1 MAEANV
7 AYESMTAPDMP
18 WVGEGQRLG
27 AEPLEAFFARVPR
40 FAVAFSGG
48 TDSAY
53 LLAAALAAGC
63 EVRAYLVNTA
73 FQPTFELEDARAVAA
88 RLGVPLAVV
97 EADVLAQ
104 DDICSNPSDRCRLC
118 KRFIFGA
125 IAEAAQRDGFTVLV
139 DGTNASDDP
148 ARRPG
153 FRALAEAGV
162 VSPLRRAGMTK
173 ADVRAASRALA
184 LSQGWDAGAFLAD
197 KPRFS
202 CLAVHAPAGERLT
215 ADALAETAR
224 RLGIG
229 CDELPS
235 RRARAICEGGRRA
248 AEGGPPPSQ
257 R

>member
-1 MAEANV
+1 MAEAN
-7 AYESMTAPDMP
+7 ATYESMTAPDTP

-53 LLAAALAAGC
+53 LLAAALVAGC

-73 FQPTFELEDARAVAA
+73 FQPAFELEDARAVAA
-88 RLGVPLAVV
+88 CLGVPLAVV

-104 DDICSNPSDRCRLC
+104 DDICANPPDRCRLC

-153 FRALAEAGV
+153 FRALAEASV

-173 ADVRAASRALA
+173 TDVRAASRALA
-184 LSQGWDAGAFLAD
+184 LSQGWDSDAFLAD
-197 KPRFS
+197 KPRFA
-202 CLAVHAPAGERLT
+202 CLAVHVPAGERITRESL
-215 ADALAETAR
+215 ADAAL
-224 RLGIG
+224 RLGM
-229 CDELPS
+229 S
-235 RRARAICEGGRRA
+235 TEGLA
-248 AEGGPPPSQ
+248 
-257 R
+257 

>member
-1 MAEANV
+1 MAEAN
-7 AYESMTAPDMP
+7 ATYESMTAPDTP

-53 LLAAALAAGC
+53 LLAAALVAGC

-73 FQPTFELEDARAVAA
+73 FQPAFELEDARTVAA
-88 RLGVPLAVV
+88 CLGVPLAVV

-104 DDICSNPSDRCRLC
+104 DDICANPPDRCRLC

-153 FRALAEAGV
+153 FRALAEASV

-173 ADVRAASRALA
+173 TDVRAASRALA
-184 LSQGWDAGAFLAD
+184 LSQGRDSDAFLAD
-197 KPRFS
+197 KPRFA
-202 CLAVHAPAGERLT
+202 CLAVHVPAGERITRESL
-215 ADALAETAR
+215 ADAAL
-224 RLGIG
+224 RLGM
-229 CDELPS
+229 S
-235 RRARAICEGGRRA
+235 TEGLA
-248 AEGGPPPSQ
+248 
-257 R
+257 

>member
-1 MAEANV
+1 MAEAN
-7 AYESMTAPDMP
+7 ATYESMTAPDTP

-53 LLAAALAAGC
+53 LLAAALVAGC

-73 FQPTFELEDARAVAA
+73 FQPAFELEDARAVAE
-88 RLGVPLAVV
+88 RLGVPLTVI

-104 DDICSNPSDRCRLC
+104 EDICANPPDRCRLC
-118 KRFIFGA
+118 KAFIFGA
-125 IAEAAQRDGFTVLV
+125 IFAAARHDGFDVLV

-153 FRALAEAGV
+153 FRALADAGV
-162 VSPLRRAGMTK
+162 ISPLRRAGMTK

-184 LSQGWDAGAFLAD
+184 WEQGLSDDAFLAD
-197 KPRFS
+197 KPRFA
-202 CLAVHAPAGERLT
+202 CLAVHVPAGERITRASLDAAAQRLGL
-215 ADALAETAR
+215 ADAGDGA
-224 RLGIG
+224 
-229 CDELPS
+229 
-235 RRARAICEGGRRA
+235 GR
-248 AEGGPPPSQ
+248 P
-257 R
+257 

>member
-1 MAEANV
+1 MAEAN
-7 AYESMTAPDMP
+7 ATYESMTAPDTP

-27 AEPLEAFFARVPR
+27 AEPLKAFFARVPR

-53 LLAAALAAGC
+53 LLAAALVAGC

-73 FQPTFELEDARAVAA
+73 FQPAFELEDARTVAA
-88 RLGVPLAVV
+88 CLGVPLAVV

-104 DDICSNPSDRCRLC
+104 DDICANPPDRCRLC

-153 FRALAEAGV
+153 FRALAEASV

-173 ADVRAASRALA
+173 TDVRAASRALA
-184 LSQGWDAGAFLAD
+184 LSQGRDSDAFLAD
-197 KPRFS
+197 KPRFA
-202 CLAVHAPAGERLT
+202 CLAVHVPAGERITRESL
-215 ADALAETAR
+215 ADAAL
-224 RLGIG
+224 RLGM
-229 CDELPS
+229 S
-235 RRARAICEGGRRA
+235 TEGLA
-248 AEGGPPPSQ
+248 
-257 R
+257 

>member
-1 MAEANV
+1 MAEAN
-7 AYESMTAPDMP
+7 ATYESMTAPDTP

-53 LLAAALAAGC
+53 LLAAALVAGC

-73 FQPTFELEDARAVAA
+73 FQPAFELEDARAVAA
-88 RLGVPLAVV
+88 CLGVPLAVV

-104 DDICSNPSDRCRLC
+104 DDICANPPDRCRLC

-153 FRALAEAGV
+153 FRALAEASV

-173 ADVRAASRALA
+173 TDVRAASRTLA
-184 LSQGWDAGAFLAD
+184 LSQGRDSDAFLAD
-197 KPRFS
+197 KPRFA
-202 CLAVHAPAGERLT
+202 CLAVHVPAGERITRESL
-215 ADALAETAR
+215 ADAAL
-224 RLGIG
+224 RLGM
-229 CDELPS
+229 S
-235 RRARAICEGGRRA
+235 TEGLA
-248 AEGGPPPSQ
+248 
-257 R
+257 

>member
-1 MAEANV
+1 MAEAN
-7 AYESMTAPDMP
+7 ATYESMTAPDTP

-53 LLAAALAAGC
+53 LLAAALVAGC

-73 FQPTFELEDARAVAA
+73 FQPAFELEDARTVAA
-88 RLGVPLAVV
+88 CLGVPLAVV
-97 EADVLAQ
+97 EADVLTQ
-104 DDICSNPSDRCRLC
+104 DDICANPPDRCRLC

-153 FRALAEAGV
+153 FRALAEASV

-173 ADVRAASRALA
+173 TDVRAASRALA
-184 LSQGWDAGAFLAD
+184 LSQGRDSDAFLAD
-197 KPRFS
+197 KPRFA
-202 CLAVHAPAGERLT
+202 CLAVHVPAGERITRESL
-215 ADALAETAR
+215 ADAAL
-224 RLGIG
+224 RLGM
-229 CDELPS
+229 S
-235 RRARAICEGGRRA
+235 TEGLA
-248 AEGGPPPSQ
+248 
-257 R
+257 

>member
-1 MAEANV
+1 MAEAN
-7 AYESMTAPDMP
+7 ATYESMTAPDTP

-27 AEPLEAFFARVPR
+27 AEPLEAFFARMPR

-53 LLAAALAAGC
+53 LLAAALVAGC

-73 FQPTFELEDARAVAA
+73 FQPAFELEDARTVAA
-88 RLGVPLAVV
+88 CLGVPLAVV

-104 DDICSNPSDRCRLC
+104 DDICANPPDRCRLC

-153 FRALAEAGV
+153 FRALAEASV

-173 ADVRAASRALA
+173 TDVRAASRALA
-184 LSQGWDAGAFLAD
+184 LSQGRDSDAFLAD
-197 KPRFS
+197 KPRFA
-202 CLAVHAPAGERLT
+202 CLAVHVPAGERITRESL
-215 ADALAETAR
+215 ADAAL
-224 RLGIG
+224 RLGM
-229 CDELPS
+229 S
-235 RRARAICEGGRRA
+235 TEGLA
-248 AEGGPPPSQ
+248 
-257 R
+257 

>member
-1 MAEANV
+1 MAEAN
-7 AYESMTAPDMP
+7 ATYESMTAPDAP

-27 AEPLEAFFARVPR
+27 AEPLEAFFARMPR

-53 LLAAALAAGC
+53 LLAAALVAGC

-73 FQPTFELEDARAVAA
+73 FQPAFELEDARAVAA
-88 RLGVPLAVV
+88 CLGVPLAVV

-104 DDICSNPSDRCRLC
+104 DDICANPPDRCRLC

-153 FRALAEAGV
+153 FRALAEASV

-173 ADVRAASRALA
+173 TDVRAASRALA
-184 LSQGWDAGAFLAD
+184 LSQGRDSDAFLAD
-197 KPRFS
+197 KPRFA
-202 CLAVHAPAGERLT
+202 CLAVHVPAGERITRASLDAAAQRLGL
-215 ADALAETAR
+215 ADAGDGA
-224 RLGIG
+224 
-229 CDELPS
+229 
-235 RRARAICEGGRRA
+235 GR
-248 AEGGPPPSQ
+248 P
-257 R
+257 

>member
-1 MAEANV
+1 MAEAN
-7 AYESMTAPDMP
+7 ATYESMTAPDTP

-53 LLAAALAAGC
+53 LLAVALVAGC

-73 FQPTFELEDARAVAA
+73 FQPAFELEDARAVAA
-88 RLGVPLAVV
+88 CLGVPLAVV

-104 DDICSNPSDRCRLC
+104 DDICANPPDRCRLC

-153 FRALAEAGV
+153 FRALAEASV

-173 ADVRAASRALA
+173 TDVRAASRALA
-184 LSQGWDAGAFLAD
+184 LSQGRDSDAFLAD
-197 KPRFS
+197 KPRFA
-202 CLAVHAPAGERLT
+202 CLAVHVPAGERITRESL
-215 ADALAETAR
+215 ADAAL
-224 RLGIG
+224 RLGM
-229 CDELPS
+229 S
-235 RRARAICEGGRRA
+235 TEGLA
-248 AEGGPPPSQ
+248 
-257 R
+257 

>member
-1 MAEANV
+1 MAEAN
-7 AYESMTAPDMP
+7 ATYESMTAPDTP

-53 LLAAALAAGC
+53 LLAAALVAGC

-73 FQPTFELEDARAVAA
+73 FQPAFELEDARTVAA
-88 RLGVPLAVV
+88 CLGVPLAVV

-104 DDICSNPSDRCRLC
+104 DDICANPPDRCRLC

-153 FRALAEAGV
+153 FRALAEASV

-173 ADVRAASRALA
+173 TDVRAASRALA
-184 LSQGWDAGAFLAD
+184 LSQGRDSDAFLAD
-197 KPRFS
+197 KPRFA
-202 CLAVHAPAGERLT
+202 CLAVHVPAGERITRASL
-215 ADALAETAR
+215 ADAAL
-224 RLGIG
+224 RLGM
-229 CDELPS
+229 S
-235 RRARAICEGGRRA
+235 TEGLA
-248 AEGGPPPSQ
+248 
-257 R
+257 

>member
-1 MAEANV
+1 MSSAQAS
-7 AYESMTAPDMP
+7 YEGTAAPDAP
-18 WVGEGQRLG
+18 WVGAGQRLG
-27 AEPLEAFFARVPR
+27 AEPLAAFFARVPR

-53 LLAAALAAGC
+53 LLAAARAAGC
-63 EVRAYLVNTA
+63 EVRAYMVNTA
-73 FQPTFELEDARAVAA
+73 FQPAFELVDAHEVAE
-88 RLGVPLAVV
+88 RLGVPLTVI

-104 DDICSNPSDRCRLC
+104 EDICANPPDRCRLC
-118 KRFIFGA
+118 KAFIFGA
-125 IAEAAQRDGFTVLV
+125 IFAAARRDGFDVLV

-153 FRALAEAGV
+153 FRALADAGV
-162 VSPLRRAGMTK
+162 ISPLRRAGMTK

-184 LSQGWDAGAFLAD
+184 VSQGRDASAFLAD

-215 ADALAETAR
+215 ADVLAEAAR

-229 CDELPS
+229 CDGFPS
-235 RRARAICEGGRRA
+235 RRARAICEGGRCA
-248 AEGGPPPSQ
+248 AEGGPPPSH

>member
-1 MAEANV
+1 MAEAN
-7 AYESMTAPDMP
+7 ATYESMTAPDTP

-27 AEPLEAFFARVPR
+27 AEPLEAFFARMPR

-53 LLAAALAAGC
+53 LLAAALVAGC

-73 FQPTFELEDARAVAA
+73 FQPAFELEDARAVAA
-88 RLGVPLAVV
+88 CLGVPLAVV

-104 DDICSNPSDRCRLC
+104 DDICANPPDRCRLC

-153 FRALAEAGV
+153 FRALAEASV

-173 ADVRAASRALA
+173 TGVRAASRALA
-184 LSQGWDAGAFLAD
+184 LSQGRDSDAFLAD
-197 KPRFS
+197 KPRFA
-202 CLAVHAPAGERLT
+202 CLAVHVPAGERITCESL
-215 ADALAETAR
+215 ADAAL
-224 RLGIG
+224 RLGM
-229 CDELPS
+229 S
-235 RRARAICEGGRRA
+235 TEGLA
-248 AEGGPPPSQ
+248 
-257 R
+257 